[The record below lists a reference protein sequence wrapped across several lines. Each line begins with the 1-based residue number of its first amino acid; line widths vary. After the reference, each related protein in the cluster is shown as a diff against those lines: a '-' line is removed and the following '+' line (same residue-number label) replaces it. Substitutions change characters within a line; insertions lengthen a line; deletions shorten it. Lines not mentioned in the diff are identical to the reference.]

1 MRVCIFRVGCTYG
14 AVISIVYLNL
24 GILMIE
30 YTLRV
35 CILELIFCYGKRER
49 NGALCVGLCFA

>member
-1 MRVCIFRVGCTYG
+1 MRVCIFRVACTLLAGCC
-14 AVISIVYLNL
+14 IVYLNF
-24 GILMIE
+24 GFFRIE

>member
-1 MRVCIFRVGCTYG
+1 MRVCIFWVRCTLL

-24 GILMIE
+24 GFLTME

-35 CILELIFCYGKRER
+35 GICLLIFCYGKREG